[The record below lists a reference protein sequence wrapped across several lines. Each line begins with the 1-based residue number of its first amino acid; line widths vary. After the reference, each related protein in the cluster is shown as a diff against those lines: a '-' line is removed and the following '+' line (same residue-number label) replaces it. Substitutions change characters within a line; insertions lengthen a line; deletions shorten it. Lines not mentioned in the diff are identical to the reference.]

1 MNAFLTLINII
12 VLVIFIVI
20 LHMMARKHISFAKR
34 VFTALGIGIVFGV
47 LLHLAYGTHSN
58 IITSTSDW
66 FNIVGQGYVAL
77 LQMIVMPL
85 IFISIV
91 AAFTKIQIG
100 EKFAKIG
107 SLIFI
112 FLIGTVTIAAIVG
125 VVYALV
131 FGLDASTINLG
142 NAEQARGSEIA
153 KQAKDLTAH
162 TLPQQILELLP
173 KNPFLDFTGQR
184 ATSTIAVVIFA
195 SFIGFAYLR
204 VARKQPDHGEL
215 LKRAI
220 DAIYSLV
227 MAIVTFVLR
236 LTPYGV
242 LAIMANTL
250 STSDFGAIWT
260 LGKFLIASYAALITM
275 YIIHLIILSLLGISP
290 IRYVKKTLEVL
301 IFAFTSRS
309 SAGALPLNVQTQTRR
324 LGVPEGIANFAATFG
339 LSIGQN
345 GCAGIYPA
353 MLAIMV
359 APVANVEIDLQFI
372 VTLIAVVIISSFGVA
387 GVGGGATF
395 ASILVLSTLNLPV
408 ALAGVLISVEPLI
421 DMGRTAL
428 NVNDSMLA
436 GTGTAKLTK
445 HWDKDTFESNDNAA
459 SIAPTSKPSVEPYA
473 FSISVS
479 AC

>member
-47 LLHLAYGTHSN
+47 LLHLVYGTHSN
-58 IITSTSDW
+58 VITSTSDW

-125 VVYALV
+125 VVYALM
-131 FGLDASTINLG
+131 FGLGASTINLG

-290 IRYVKKTLEVL
+290 IRYIKKTLEVL

-309 SAGALPLNVQTQTRR
+309 SAGTLPLNVQTQTRR

-459 SIAPTSKPSVEPYA
+459 LTSH
-473 FSISVS
+473 
-479 AC
+479 

>member
-34 VFTALGIGIVFGV
+34 VFTALGIGIIFGV
-47 LLHLAYGTHSN
+47 LLHLIYGTHSN

-107 SLIFI
+107 SLIFV

-173 KNPFLDFTGQR
+173 KNPLLDFTGQR

-445 HWDKDTFESNDNAA
+445 HWDKDTFESNDSAA
-459 SIAPTSKPSVEPYA
+459 LTSH
-473 FSISVS
+473 
-479 AC
+479 

>member
-47 LLHLAYGTHSN
+47 LLHLVYGTHSN
-58 IITSTSDW
+58 VITSTSDW

-142 NAEQARGSEIA
+142 NVEQARGSEIA

-421 DMGRTAL
+421 DVGRTAL

-445 HWDKDTFESNDNAA
+445 HWDKDTFDSNDNAA
-459 SIAPTSKPSVEPYA
+459 LTSH
-473 FSISVS
+473 
-479 AC
+479 

>member
-47 LLHLAYGTHSN
+47 LLHLIYGTHSN
-58 IITSTSDW
+58 VITSTSDW

-309 SAGALPLNVQTQTRR
+309 SAGALPLDVQTQTRR

-445 HWDKDTFESNDNAA
+445 HWDKDTFDSNDNAA
-459 SIAPTSKPSVEPYA
+459 LTSH
-473 FSISVS
+473 
-479 AC
+479 

>member
-324 LGVPEGIANFAATFG
+324 LGVPESIANFAATFG

-459 SIAPTSKPSVEPYA
+459 LTSH
-473 FSISVS
+473 
-479 AC
+479 

>member
-47 LLHLAYGTHSN
+47 LLHPAYGTHSN
-58 IITSTSDW
+58 VITSTSDW

-204 VARKQPDHGEL
+204 VARKQSDHGEL

-275 YIIHLIILSLLGISP
+275 YIIHLVILSLLGISP

-309 SAGALPLNVQTQTRR
+309 SAGALPLNIQTQTRR

-459 SIAPTSKPSVEPYA
+459 LTSH
-473 FSISVS
+473 
-479 AC
+479 

>member
-47 LLHLAYGTHSN
+47 LLHLVYGTHSN
-58 IITSTSDW
+58 VITSTSDW

-290 IRYVKKTLEVL
+290 IRYIKKTLEVL

-421 DMGRTAL
+421 DMGRTTL

-459 SIAPTSKPSVEPYA
+459 LTSH
-473 FSISVS
+473 
-479 AC
+479 

>member
-47 LLHLAYGTHSN
+47 LLHLVYGTHSN
-58 IITSTSDW
+58 VITSTSDW

-125 VVYALV
+125 VVYALM

-290 IRYVKKTLEVL
+290 IRYIKKTLEVL

-309 SAGALPLNVQTQTRR
+309 SAGTLPLNVQTQTRR

-428 NVNDSMLA
+428 NV
-436 GTGTAKLTK
+436 T
-445 HWDKDTFESNDNAA
+445 
-459 SIAPTSKPSVEPYA
+459 IQ
-473 FSISVS
+473 
-479 AC
+479 C

>member
-47 LLHLAYGTHSN
+47 LLHLVYGTHSN
-58 IITSTSDW
+58 VITSTSDW

-204 VARKQPDHGEL
+204 IARKQPDHGEL

-290 IRYVKKTLEVL
+290 IRYIKKTLEVL

-459 SIAPTSKPSVEPYA
+459 LTSH
-473 FSISVS
+473 
-479 AC
+479 

>member
-47 LLHLAYGTHSN
+47 LLHLVYGTHSN
-58 IITSTSDW
+58 VITSTSDW

-125 VVYALV
+125 VVYALM

-142 NAEQARGSEIA
+142 NAEQARGIEIA

-290 IRYVKKTLEVL
+290 IRYIKKTLEVL

-309 SAGALPLNVQTQTRR
+309 SAGTLPLNVQTQTRR

-459 SIAPTSKPSVEPYA
+459 LTSH
-473 FSISVS
+473 
-479 AC
+479 

>member
-47 LLHLAYGTHSN
+47 LLHLVYGTHSN
-58 IITSTSDW
+58 VITSTSDW

-131 FGLDASTINLG
+131 FGLYASTINLG

-173 KNPFLDFTGQR
+173 KNPLLDFTGQR

-459 SIAPTSKPSVEPYA
+459 LTSH
-473 FSISVS
+473 
-479 AC
+479 

>member
-47 LLHLAYGTHSN
+47 LLHLVYGTHSN
-58 IITSTSDW
+58 VITSTSDW

-250 STSDFGAIWT
+250 STNDFGAIWT

-301 IFAFTSRS
+301 IFAVTSRS

-372 VTLIAVVIISSFGVA
+372 VMLIAVVIISSFGVA

-436 GTGTAKLTK
+436 GTGAAKLTK

-459 SIAPTSKPSVEPYA
+459 LTSH
-473 FSISVS
+473 
-479 AC
+479 

>member
-47 LLHLAYGTHSN
+47 LLHLVYGTHSN
-58 IITSTSDW
+58 VITSTSDW

-125 VVYALV
+125 VVYALM

-290 IRYVKKTLEVL
+290 IRYIKKTLEVL

-309 SAGALPLNVQTQTRR
+309 SAGTLPLNVQTQTRR
-324 LGVPEGIANFAATFG
+324 LGVPEGIADFAATFG

-459 SIAPTSKPSVEPYA
+459 LTSH
-473 FSISVS
+473 
-479 AC
+479 

>member
-47 LLHLAYGTHSN
+47 LLHLVYGTHSN
-58 IITSTSDW
+58 VITSTSDW

-162 TLPQQILELLP
+162 TLLQQILELLP

-445 HWDKDTFESNDNAA
+445 HWDKDTFDSNDNAA
-459 SIAPTSKPSVEPYA
+459 LTSH
-473 FSISVS
+473 
-479 AC
+479 

>member
-47 LLHLAYGTHSN
+47 LLHLVYGTHSN
-58 IITSTSDW
+58 VITSTSDW
-66 FNIVGQGYVAL
+66 FNIVGQGYVPL

-459 SIAPTSKPSVEPYA
+459 LTSH
-473 FSISVS
+473 
-479 AC
+479 

>member
-47 LLHLAYGTHSN
+47 LLHLIYGTHSN
-58 IITSTSDW
+58 VITSTSDW

-250 STSDFGAIWT
+250 LTSDFGAIWT

-445 HWDKDTFESNDNAA
+445 HWDKDTFDSNDNAA
-459 SIAPTSKPSVEPYA
+459 LTSH
-473 FSISVS
+473 
-479 AC
+479 

>member
-34 VFTALGIGIVFGV
+34 VFTALGIGIIFGV

-459 SIAPTSKPSVEPYA
+459 LTSH
-473 FSISVS
+473 
-479 AC
+479 

>member
-47 LLHLAYGTHSN
+47 LLHLVYGTHSN
-58 IITSTSDW
+58 VITSTSDW

-215 LKRAI
+215 LKSAI

-275 YIIHLIILSLLGISP
+275 YIIHLVILSLLGISP

-395 ASILVLSTLNLPV
+395 ASILVLSTLNFPV

-445 HWDKDTFESNDNAA
+445 HWDKDTFDSNDNAA
-459 SIAPTSKPSVEPYA
+459 LTSH
-473 FSISVS
+473 
-479 AC
+479 

>member
-47 LLHLAYGTHSN
+47 LLHLVYGTHSN
-58 IITSTSDW
+58 VITSTSDW

-125 VVYALV
+125 VVYALM

-153 KQAKDLTAH
+153 KQAKDLTAY

-290 IRYVKKTLEVL
+290 IRYIKKTLEVL

-309 SAGALPLNVQTQTRR
+309 SAGTLPLNVQTQTRR

-459 SIAPTSKPSVEPYA
+459 LTSH
-473 FSISVS
+473 
-479 AC
+479 

>member
-47 LLHLAYGTHSN
+47 LLHLIYGTHSN
-58 IITSTSDW
+58 VITSTSDW

-428 NVNDSMLA
+428 NVNDSMLS

-459 SIAPTSKPSVEPYA
+459 LTSH
-473 FSISVS
+473 
-479 AC
+479 

>member
-34 VFTALGIGIVFGV
+34 VFTALGIGIIFGV
-47 LLHLAYGTHSN
+47 LLHLIYGTHSN

-107 SLIFI
+107 SLIFV

-436 GTGTAKLTK
+436 GIGTAKLTK
-445 HWDKDTFESNDNAA
+445 HWDKDTFESNDSAA
-459 SIAPTSKPSVEPYA
+459 LTSH
-473 FSISVS
+473 
-479 AC
+479 

>member
-34 VFTALGIGIVFGV
+34 VFTALGIGIIFGV
-47 LLHLAYGTHSN
+47 LLHLIYGTHSN

-107 SLIFI
+107 SLIFV

-408 ALAGVLISVEPLI
+408 ALAGVIISVEPLI

-445 HWDKDTFESNDNAA
+445 HWDKDTFESNDSAA
-459 SIAPTSKPSVEPYA
+459 LTSH
-473 FSISVS
+473 
-479 AC
+479 

>member
-47 LLHLAYGTHSN
+47 LLHLVYGTHSN
-58 IITSTSDW
+58 VITSTSDW

-324 LGVPEGIANFAATFG
+324 LGVLEGIANFAATFG

-459 SIAPTSKPSVEPYA
+459 LTSH
-473 FSISVS
+473 
-479 AC
+479 

>member
-47 LLHLAYGTHSN
+47 LLHLVYGTHSN
-58 IITSTSDW
+58 VITSTSDW

-107 SLIFI
+107 GLIFI

-459 SIAPTSKPSVEPYA
+459 LTSH
-473 FSISVS
+473 
-479 AC
+479 

>member
-1 MNAFLTLINII
+1 MNTFLTVVNI
-12 VLVIFIVI
+12 VALVIFIIV
-20 LHMMARKHISFAKR
+20 LHLMARKHVSFAKR

-47 LLHLAYGTHSN
+47 LLHLVYGTNSN

-66 FNIVGQGYVAL
+66 YNIVGQGYVAL

-107 SLIFI
+107 SFIFM

-125 VVYALV
+125 VVYALL

-195 SFIGFAYLR
+195 SFVGFAYLR
-204 VARKQPDHGEL
+204 VARKQPEHGEL

-275 YIIHLIILSLLGISP
+275 YIIHLIILSVLGISP

-309 SAGALPLNVQTQTRR
+309 SAGSLPLNVQTQTRR

-408 ALAGVLISVEPLI
+408 ALAGVIISVEPLI

-428 NVNDSMLA
+428 NVNDAMLA

-445 HWDKDTFESNDNAA
+445 HWDKDTFESNDDAA
-459 SIAPTSKPSVEPYA
+459 LTSH
-473 FSISVS
+473 
-479 AC
+479 

>member
-12 VLVIFIVI
+12 VLGIFIVI

-47 LLHLAYGTHSN
+47 LLHLVYGTHSN
-58 IITSTSDW
+58 VITSTSDW

-459 SIAPTSKPSVEPYA
+459 LTSH
-473 FSISVS
+473 
-479 AC
+479 

>member
-47 LLHLAYGTHSN
+47 LLHVVYGTHSN
-58 IITSTSDW
+58 VITSTSDW

-275 YIIHLIILSLLGISP
+275 YIIRLIILSLLGISP
-290 IRYVKKTLEVL
+290 VRYVKKTLEVL

-459 SIAPTSKPSVEPYA
+459 LTSH
-473 FSISVS
+473 
-479 AC
+479 

>member
-47 LLHLAYGTHSN
+47 LLHLIYGTHSN
-58 IITSTSDW
+58 VITSTSDW

-445 HWDKDTFESNDNAA
+445 HWDKDTFESNDSAA
-459 SIAPTSKPSVEPYA
+459 LTSH
-473 FSISVS
+473 
-479 AC
+479 

>member
-47 LLHLAYGTHSN
+47 LLHLVYGTHSN
-58 IITSTSDW
+58 VITSTSDW

-125 VVYALV
+125 VVYALM

-227 MAIVTFVLR
+227 MAIVTFILR

-290 IRYVKKTLEVL
+290 IRYIKKTLEVL

-309 SAGALPLNVQTQTRR
+309 SAGTLPLNVQTQTRR

-459 SIAPTSKPSVEPYA
+459 LTSH
-473 FSISVS
+473 
-479 AC
+479 

>member
-1 MNAFLTLINII
+1 MNAFLTLINIAALI
-12 VLVIFIVI
+12 IFIVI
-20 LHMMARKHISFAKR
+20 LHLMARKHVSFAKR

-47 LLHLAYGTHSN
+47 LLHLVYGTKSN

-107 SLIFI
+107 SFIFI

-125 VVYALV
+125 VVYALL

-195 SFIGFAYLR
+195 SFVGFAYLR
-204 VARKQPDHGEL
+204 VARKQPEHGEL
-215 LKRAI
+215 LRRAI

-275 YIIHLIILSLLGISP
+275 YIIHLIILSVLGINP

-309 SAGALPLNVQTQTRR
+309 SAGSLPLNVQTQTRR

-359 APVANVEIDLQFI
+359 APIANVEIDLQFI

-428 NVNDSMLA
+428 NVNDAMLA

-445 HWDKDTFESNDNAA
+445 HWDKDTFESNDDAA
-459 SIAPTSKPSVEPYA
+459 LTSH
-473 FSISVS
+473 
-479 AC
+479 